1 MKIVL
6 LRRSQIPYRSSFLVL
21 SSFQKIFESHR
32 IVILRYIYF
41 SNLKNFIYEKISKNT
56 SNVKNLLI
64 KKDKVSIDFDWI
76 KNYDLYIGLI
86 TWLRIIEI
94 NEKEIEPVDTG
105 NNEVFRTRKRGLY
118 LSSLLSDSGKTTPRL
133 KEAINHFA

>member
-6 LRRSQIPYRSSFLVL
+6 LRGSQIPYRSSFLVL

-64 KKDKVSIDFDWI
+64 KKDKVSIDFD
-76 KNYDLYIGLI
+76 
-86 TWLRIIEI
+86 
-94 NEKEIEPVDTG
+94 
-105 NNEVFRTRKRGLY
+105 
-118 LSSLLSDSGKTTPRL
+118 
-133 KEAINHFA
+133 